1 MMSSDQSI
9 NDLEKGSIFDN
20 LLRYNSYLSEE
31 ESKDSDSVLSEPN
44 LPPRYLLDHSKS
56 AYYIYLF
63 LILCIFV
70 FVVFAILYLII
81 T

>member
-31 ESKDSDSVLSEPN
+31 ESKDSDSVLSETNSGPF
-44 LPPRYLLDHSKS
+44 YLLEHANS
-56 AYYIYLF
+56 AYYVYLF

-70 FVVFAILYLII
+70 FVVFAVLSLII
-81 T
+81 M